1 MGIILQL
8 KKHVQMRKGVRED
21 SEMHLPRRVIF
32 FLMISHFTK
41 QGFCIRY
48 LSTSIQLTTLQLR
61 IKGKVAFPNRPC
73 LNKLSSVTE

>member
-1 MGIILQL
+1 
-8 KKHVQMRKGVRED
+8 
-21 SEMHLPRRVIF
+21 
-32 FLMISHFTK
+32 MISHFTK

-73 LNKLSSVTE
+73 LNKLSSVTEWGNEIIK